1 MEDTRDTLVLVVDD
15 EKDIRELVRYNLEKR
30 GYKVEEAA
38 HGQEALDKIKE
49 NPPSLIILDLMLP
62 KVGGLEVCR
71 FLKSD
76 PLTKKIPIIMLTA
89 LGSDVD
95 KIVGL
100 ELGAD
105 DYVTKPFSPRELVA
119 RVAAVLRRVY
129 EYADDK
135 EDSETSTPREMEG
148 LIIDKEKREVLLNGV
163 KLDLTLKEYEL
174 LELFS
179 ATPLRVFT
187 REFLLNEIWGYDY
200 AGDTRTVDVHV
211 CNLRKKMEEAT
222 SDSKYCIETVRGVG
236 YRFCDRG

>member
-1 MEDTRDTLVLVVDD
+1 MDDIRDTLILVVDD

-30 GYKVEEAA
+30 GYKVDEAADGEEALA
-38 HGQEALDKIKE
+38 KIRRT
-49 NPPSLIILDLMLP
+49 PPSLIILDLMLP
-62 KVGGLEVCR
+62 KLGGLEVCR
-71 FLKSD
+71 YLKND

-119 RVAAVLRRVY
+119 RVAAVLRRVR
-129 EYADDK
+129 EYS
-135 EDSETSTPREMEG
+135 EDHEDANEVEASKG
-148 LIIDKEKREVLLNGV
+148 LVVDREKRRILLDQV
-163 KLDLTLKEYEL
+163 ELDLTLKEYEL

-179 ATPLRVFT
+179 LYPDKVFT
-187 REFLLNEIWGYDY
+187 REHLLNEIWGYDY

-211 CNLRKKMEEAT
+211 CNLRKKMEDASSNT
-222 SDSKYCIETVRGVG
+222 KYRIETVRGVG
-236 YRFCDRG
+236 YRFTDRG